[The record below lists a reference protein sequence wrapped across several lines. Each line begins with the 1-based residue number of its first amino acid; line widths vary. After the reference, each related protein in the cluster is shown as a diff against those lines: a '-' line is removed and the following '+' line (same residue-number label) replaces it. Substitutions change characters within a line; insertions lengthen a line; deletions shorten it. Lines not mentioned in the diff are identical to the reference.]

1 MPTLWEGTPDFMLAS
16 PCDPVAGCTRAFRC
30 VLHTPLVCLHVGVG
44 IRLAGLTMDLHVVA
58 LPITAQERKTH
69 SECPKAPYRM
79 HEPTCR
85 SGPFAVAA

>member
-1 MPTLWEGTPDFMLAS
+1 
-16 PCDPVAGCTRAFRC
+16 
-30 VLHTPLVCLHVGVG
+30 VGVG
-44 IRLAGLTMDLHVVA
+44 IRPAGLTMDLHVVA